1 MINQPTKNRP
11 ILLLF
16 FIIVC
21 LFFVT
26 AGCSK
31 PVEPPADLDSQSPSE
46 QSSEVEGKEKKERKK
61 TAVATKS
68 EQASQSSQSESSVSN
83 SPATQNRNS
92 NGSLKQQSS
101 SGGNGKAVYKKP
113 KSPVEAARKAE
124 AELSRSENSID
135 LNEAYRHA
143 ANAYQLA
150 KTFPGDKKGLA
161 IADAALGRLHVLEK
175 QGVKDL
181 GSPSEVNG
189 KTIIELP

>member
-46 QSSEVEGKEKKERKK
+46 QSSEVEKKEKKEREKS
-61 TAVATKS
+61 AGSTKS
-68 EQASQSSQSESSVSN
+68 EQASQSESSSPN
-83 SPATQNRNS
+83 SPTTQNRNS

-124 AELSRSENSID
+124 AELSRSENSTD

>member
-1 MINQPTKNRP
+1 MSNQSTINRP
-11 ILLLF
+11 ILLPF
-16 FIIVC
+16 FFFFC

-31 PVEPPADLDSQSPSE
+31 PDEPPVDPDFQSPSKT
-46 QSSEVEGKEKKERKK
+46 SSVDEKKEKKEREKS
-61 TAVATKS
+61 AGSTKS
-68 EQASQSSQSESSVSN
+68 EQAKQSGQGESSVSN
-83 SPATQNRNS
+83 SPTTQNRNS
-92 NGSLKQQSS
+92 NGSLKGQSS
-101 SGGNGKAVYKKP
+101 SGGNGKAAYRKP
-113 KSPVEAARKAE
+113 KSPAEAARKAE
-124 AELSRSENSID
+124 AELSRSENSTD